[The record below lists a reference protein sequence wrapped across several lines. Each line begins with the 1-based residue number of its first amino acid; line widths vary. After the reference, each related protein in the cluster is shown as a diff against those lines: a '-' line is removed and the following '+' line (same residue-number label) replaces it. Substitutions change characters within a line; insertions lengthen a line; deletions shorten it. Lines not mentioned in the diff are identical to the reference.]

1 MIVKN
6 LRLIKNPLK
15 TDFTPEI
22 FYIFCKK
29 CAHQTGSMLPEKATG
44 LILQKAS
51 YFQGN
56 TSGDASRFGEWEE
69 KPPYVTA
76 TTTGHI

>member
-1 MIVKN
+1 
-6 LRLIKNPLK
+6 
-15 TDFTPEI
+15 
-22 FYIFCKK
+22 
-29 CAHQTGSMLPEKATG
+29 MLPEKATG

-69 KPPYVTA
+69 KPPHVTVGN
-76 TTTGHI
+76 TGHI